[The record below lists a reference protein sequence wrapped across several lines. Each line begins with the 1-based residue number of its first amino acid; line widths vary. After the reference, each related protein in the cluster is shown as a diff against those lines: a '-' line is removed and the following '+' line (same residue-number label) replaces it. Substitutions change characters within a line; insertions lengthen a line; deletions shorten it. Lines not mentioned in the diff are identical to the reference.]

1 MREPSPDGRRAFL
14 ADGARAAALAA
25 AAAGAGLWLSRRG
38 PAEGQPPAPAFRRSY
53 AVAPAP
59 LLPDVAVVQGDSAA
73 AAVARAIAELGG
85 MRRFVSRGDTV
96 VLKPNM
102 AWDRTPEQA
111 ANTSPEVLAEVARLA
126 FDAGARRV
134 VVAEVPIHDPRRTAE
149 RSGLAAAARAV
160 GAELP
165 LPEESRFREVDLEGE
180 VLRRWPV
187 FRPLLEADKVINLPV
202 AKHHSLTGAT
212 LGIKNWYGIL
222 GGERRRLH
230 QRIQESL
237 ADLARFMR
245 PTLTVLDA
253 WRVLA
258 RNGPSGGNLE
268 DVELRKTIVAGTDPV
283 ALDAW
288 AGARFF
294 GLEPDRLPY
303 LALAA
308 RSGVGRLALDRVRVV
323 TL

>member
-1 MREPSPDGRRAFL
+1 MSEGGPPDGRRAFL
-14 ADGARAAALAA
+14 LAA
-25 AAAGAGLWLSRRG
+25 GVTGAALWLSRRR
-38 PAEGQPPAPAFRRSY
+38 PAVEEPPAPAFRRSY
-53 AVAPAP
+53 AVAAVPERP
-59 LLPDVAVVQGDSAA
+59 EVAVVRGGSAV
-73 AAVARAIAELGG
+73 AAVGRAIAELGG
-85 MRRFVSRGDTV
+85 MGRFVSRGDIV

-111 ANTSPEVLAEVARLA
+111 ANTSPDVLRQVARLA

-149 RSGLAAAARAV
+149 RSGLAAAARAA

-165 LPEESRFREVDLEGE
+165 FPDRFSEVDLGGE
-180 VLRRWPV
+180 VLRVWPV
-187 FRPLLEADKVINLPV
+187 FRPLLEADKVINLPA
-202 AKHHSLTGAT
+202 AKQHSLTGAT

-245 PTLTVLDA
+245 PTLTVLDG

-268 DVELRKTIVAGTDPV
+268 DVELRQTIVAGTDPV

-288 AGARFF
+288 AALNFF
-294 GLEPDRLPY
+294 GLEAARLPY
-303 LALAA
+303 LAMAEQ
-308 RSGVGRLALDRVRVV
+308 SGLGRVASERVRVV
-323 TL
+323 SL